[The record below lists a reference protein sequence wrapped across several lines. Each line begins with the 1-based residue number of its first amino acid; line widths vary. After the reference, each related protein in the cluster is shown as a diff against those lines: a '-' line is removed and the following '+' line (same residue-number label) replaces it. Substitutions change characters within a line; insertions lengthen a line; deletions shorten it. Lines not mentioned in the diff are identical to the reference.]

1 MFVDRVLF
9 SYKNRTDWVFL
20 SVQMDAK
27 HLKLLGLTNKSFNN
41 LWGTTEKK
49 TSVIEFLFLYIFFI
63 ALAHHSSKC
72 IMRANHIL
80 YNIIFCLGFQNF
92 SYHRQIRLELDTLCF
107 PEKVLIF
114 LKPD

>member
-49 TSVIEFLFLYIFFI
+49 QVLLSFYFYIFF
-63 ALAHHSSKC
+63 LL
-72 IMRANHIL
+72 RL
-80 YNIIFCLGFQNF
+80 RTTLQN
-92 SYHRQIRLELDTLCF
+92 
-107 PEKVLIF
+107 V
-114 LKPD
+114 